1 MAGPDLRRRTIT
13 MVDVLEII
21 CLFLLTWFAGM
32 PQPIWVVTLI
42 LEAIALVLVVE
53 PLAFRHAPLW

>member
-1 MAGPDLRRRTIT
+1 

-32 PQPIWVVTLI
+32 PQPIWVVTII